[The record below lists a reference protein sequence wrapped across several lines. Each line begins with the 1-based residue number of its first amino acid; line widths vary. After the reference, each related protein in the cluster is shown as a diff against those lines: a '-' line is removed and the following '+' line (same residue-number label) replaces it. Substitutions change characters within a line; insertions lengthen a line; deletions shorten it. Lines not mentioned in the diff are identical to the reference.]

1 MNDGFTRFAEQ
12 NSILTPEKRLAVTI
26 GEIIVQN
33 AKLAFEVE
41 TLKAIATAERMR
53 ADEAE
58 LKLHEKAT
66 E

>member
-1 MNDGFTRFAEQ
+1 MSGSFQQFVEQ
-12 NSILTPEKRLAVTI
+12 NSILTPEKRLAITI

-33 AKLAFEVE
+33 AKLAYEVE
-41 TLKAIATAERMR
+41 TLKAIATTERMR

-58 LKLHEKAT
+58 LKLRGKVT